1 VQPAFDVVIYDW
13 EYGQLGHTI
22 NVSDE
27 LKKLL
32 EGSHCQV
39 YIYSHM
45 PDNDVLETIS
55 GINDEYSHRLHFLQ
69 KAEESSD
76 EELRRKI
83 VQLKDSGNFSTI
95 FAHQLRVNARKSVEK
110 ILVKLAHLDIEKF
123 HQMMGTNNEEKK
135 KDLVEFISEKF
146 KNHLLQMDFTLPE
159 VAIVEEE
166 PGTAGIE
173 TVSEVEPSIKE
184 SWHYRMYSSI
194 SDERVRKGDIYKNTD
209 EEYILIMTPNCQLVK
224 YHDNKTFGILNYC
237 NLIAASN
244 LENTVK
250 RLVLHE
256 GTAKAQNTSLGKS
269 VPPVYSLINQI
280 GSKESAPFILPYV
293 TLEDVNLILFPKM
306 FTYMEI
312 QVKNQQ
318 GYLKRDELVGYTY
331 VTSLSEPFLSELI
344 KEIYDKLERNGV
356 PNFSDQVQKEIN
368 SILLGSFTS

>member
-1 VQPAFDVVIYDW
+1 
-13 EYGQLGHTI
+13 
-22 NVSDE
+22 
-27 LKKLL
+27 
-32 EGSHCQV
+32 
-39 YIYSHM
+39 M
-45 PDNDVLETIS
+45 
-55 GINDEYSHRLHFLQ
+55 
-69 KAEESSD
+69 
-76 EELRRKI
+76 
-83 VQLKDSGNFSTI
+83 
-95 FAHQLRVNARKSVEK
+95 
-110 ILVKLAHLDIEKF
+110 
-123 HQMMGTNNEEKK
+123 
-135 KDLVEFISEKF
+135 
-146 KNHLLQMDFTLPE
+146 
-159 VAIVEEE
+159 
-166 PGTAGIE
+166 
-173 TVSEVEPSIKE
+173 
-184 SWHYRMYSSI
+184 
-194 SDERVRKGDIYKNTD
+194 
-209 EEYILIMTPNCQLVK
+209 
-224 YHDNKTFGILNYC
+224 
-237 NLIAASN
+237 AASN

-256 GTAKAQNTSLGKS
+256 GTAKAQNTCLGKS